1 MSSKLSPE
9 EVAVMIRA
17 RQISKDKGFDPSSD
31 VKTICQKAGISRKTG
46 YQWAKKYSS
55 SQEAKET
62 ELGEEL
68 NQLKVKHEALIKSYD
83 DLRFENEGR
92 KLAWEIHGVEEFIA
106 NKKKLIYSPKRRKE

>member
-17 RQISKDKGFDPSSD
+17 RQISKDKGLDPNSD

-55 SQEAKET
+55 PQEAKKA

-68 NQLKVKHEALIKSYD
+68 NQLKVRHEALIKSYD

-92 KLAWEIHGVEEFIA
+92 KLAWEIHGVDEFLA
-106 NKKKLIYSPKRRKE
+106 SKKNIMPSKKSKKP